1 MKTETQILRK
11 AVMKKNKT
19 SDLGEK
25 FKKGSE
31 VFIQEKFLGK
41 GRFRYVASNTP
52 GKLITGVAVLR
63 SEFEY
68 TDKEEYVVFVT
79 RTVQACKEIIVKAT
93 DREEAKRQ
101 ALEEAGNYDFGSGD
115 HPEYETGGLPLT
127 IAEHKDLYPN
137 SNLLK

>member
-1 MKTETQILRK
+1 MKTETQVLRK

-25 FKKGSE
+25 FVKGSE
-31 VFIQEKFLGK
+31 VFIQETFLGK
-41 GRFRYVASNTP
+41 GRCKYIASNDP
-52 GKLITGVAVLR
+52 KLVTGVAVLR

-68 TDKEEYVVFVT
+68 TEQEEYVVFVT
-79 RTVQACKEIIVKAT
+79 RTVQACKEIVVKGK
-93 DREEAKRQ
+93 DREDAKRQ

-115 HPEYETGGLPLT
+115 HAEYETGGVPLT
-127 IAEHKDLYPN
+127 IAEHKKQYPN